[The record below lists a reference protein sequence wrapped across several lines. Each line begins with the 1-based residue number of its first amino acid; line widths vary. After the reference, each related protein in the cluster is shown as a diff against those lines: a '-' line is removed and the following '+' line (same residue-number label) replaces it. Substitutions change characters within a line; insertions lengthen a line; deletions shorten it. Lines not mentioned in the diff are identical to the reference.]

1 MPHKRKFLMK
11 PVNTLRV
18 MEECLTCNLRED
30 YLFCN
35 MPQPALE
42 MMDEI
47 KTSANYP
54 KGAILFTEGQD
65 VAGVH
70 ILCHGKVKVSTSS
83 AEGKI
88 YILRI
93 AEGGDV
99 LGLSAAVSNLPY
111 DATAEV
117 LEPTQINF
125 ISRANFLRFITRH
138 GEVALRVAQQ
148 LSVNYKNACR
158 EIRSLSLSQNAAE
171 KLSRLILDW
180 TAHKAEHSGKQKDSS
195 NSVNIQMTLTH
206 EEISQLIGV
215 SRETVTRMMG
225 DLKRKKLIEVHGA
238 TLIVRDKKAL
248 AKMVDGGF

>member
-1 MPHKRKFLMK
+1 
-11 PVNTLRV
+11 LRV

-35 MPQPALE
+35 MPQTALE

-47 KTSANYP
+47 KTSATYP

-65 VAGVH
+65 PNGVH

-83 AEGKI
+83 AEGKT

-99 LGLSAAVSNLPY
+99 LGLSATVSNLPY

-125 ISRANFLRFITRH
+125 ISRSNFLRFITKH

-148 LSVNYKNACR
+148 LSANYKTACR

-180 TAHKAEHSGKQKDSS
+180 TAHKGDHHGVRQKETP
-195 NSVNIQMTLTH
+195 NTVNIHVTLTH
-206 EEISQLIGV
+206 EEIAQLIGV

-225 DLKRKKLIEVHGA
+225 DFKRKKLIEVHGA

-248 AKMVDGGF
+248 SKMVDGGL

>member
-1 MPHKRKFLMK
+1 MK
-11 PVNTLRV
+11 STRSFNVI
-18 MEECLTCNLRED
+18 EDCLTCNLRED

-35 MPQPALE
+35 MPRPALE
-42 MMDEI
+42 TMAEI
-47 KTSANYP
+47 KTSATYP
-54 KGAILFTEGQD
+54 KGAIIFIEGQEPT
-65 VAGVH
+65 GIH

-83 AEGKI
+83 AEGKT

-117 LEPTQINF
+117 LDSAQINF
-125 ISRANFLRFITRH
+125 ISRANFLRFITKH
-138 GEVALRVAQQ
+138 GEIALRVAQQ
-148 LSVNYKNACR
+148 LSFNYKTACK

-180 TAHKAEHSGKQKDSS
+180 SAHKGEHIGSQKENNDVKIHMS
-195 NSVNIQMTLTH
+195 LTH

-225 DLKRKKLIEVHGA
+225 DFKRKKLIEVHGA

-248 AKMVDGGF
+248 SKMVNGGM